1 MKEAIFHPSA
11 DARLRAPALT
21 AVPALTAALAAGTGG
36 TVGKPGLENSPAAAV
51 PAGFSGTLDAGCG
64 LLPVPHIKHKGCHCC
79 CVFLGDEDVLINQ
92 RMSLKS
98 AARAE

>member
-1 MKEAIFHPSA
+1 MKETIFHPSA

-51 PAGFSGTLDAGCG
+51 PAGFLGTLDAAFFPF
-64 LLPVPHIKHKGCHCC
+64 LTSNTKAAIVV
-79 CVFLGDEDVLINQ
+79 VFSLAM
-92 RMSLKS
+92 RMC
-98 AARAE
+98 

>member
-11 DARLRAPALT
+11 DARLRAPAL
-21 AVPALTAALAAGTGG
+21 AGTGG
-36 TVGKPGLENSPAAAV
+36 TVGKPGLENSPVAAV
-51 PAGFSGTLDAGCG
+51 PAGFSGTLDAGCR
-64 LLPVPHIKHKGCHCC
+64 LLPVPHIKHKGCHYC